1 MGANADVLRR
11 SDLIG
16 SRAHESELPRFGV
29 SRETNAWNPADF
41 AREQI
46 RGLVRRVFFTSG
58 VQSVKQVVFSAADP
72 DTDVA
77 GICDQVGRALA
88 LETRAD
94 VAIVVRGPQTR
105 EMVQDHPRG
114 VESGPIKSW
123 SAQIGNNLWRVPGLG
138 LRACGEEPGMGRYW
152 APCLAG
158 LRTEFDYAVI
168 HGPAAGISSEAV
180 VLGQLTDG
188 IILVLG
194 AHSTRRVTAR
204 KIKQT
209 LEGAQARILGTVLSE
224 RTFPIPEQ
232 IYRRL

>member
-1 MGANADVLRR
+1 MSANADVLRG
-11 SDLIG
+11 SDLIAPC
-16 SRAHESELPRFGV
+16 AHESELPRFGV
-29 SRETNAWNPADF
+29 SHEMPSWNPADF

-58 VQSVKQVVFSAADP
+58 VESAKQVVFSAAEP
-72 DTDVA
+72 DTDVSS
-77 GICDQVGRALA
+77 ICDQVGRALA

-94 VAIVVRGPQTR
+94 IAIVVRGAQTR
-105 EMVQDHPRG
+105 EMVQDRRRG
-114 VESGPIKSW
+114 VESGVIKSW
-123 SAQIGNNLWRVPGLG
+123 SAQIGTNLWRVPGFG
-138 LRACGEEPGMGRYW
+138 LHEYSEEPGMGRYW
-152 APCLAG
+152 LSCLAG
-158 LRTEFDYAVI
+158 LRIEFDFAVI
-168 HGPAAGISSEAV
+168 HGPTAGISSEAL

-194 AHSTRRVTAR
+194 AQSTRRAAAR

-224 RTFPIPEQ
+224 RAFPIPER